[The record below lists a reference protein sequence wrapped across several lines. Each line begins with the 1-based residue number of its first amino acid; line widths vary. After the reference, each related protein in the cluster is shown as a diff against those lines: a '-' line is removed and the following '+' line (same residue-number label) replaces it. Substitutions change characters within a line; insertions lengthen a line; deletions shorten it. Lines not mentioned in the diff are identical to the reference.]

1 MNVRALALMS
11 GGLDSI
17 LAVKVVLDQNIEVCG
32 IAFET
37 PFFNSE
43 GAQKAVHRLGI
54 PLRVVDISAAYLEIL
69 RNPRYGYGRQ
79 MNPCIDCHG
88 LMVRTAGTV
97 METEGY
103 DFLVTGEVVGQRP
116 MSQRK
121 DALMSVDK
129 LSGYKGRVV
138 RPLSAKL
145 LPITLPEQEGKV
157 DRERL
162 LDIHGRSRK
171 RQMALAAQYGIDEYP
186 TPGGGCLLTNS
197 GFAGRLRD
205 LFATKAEVE
214 LRDIELLKWG
224 RHLRLPGGSRLIV
237 GRVHADNVKISE
249 LSRGEDVL
257 LKVNGV
263 PGPTGLMP
271 SGASEEEV
279 KLAAAL
285 VAAYSDAATG
295 TQTTVSVSSGRS
307 SWAVTVPV
315 RPKEEFR
322 DLLI

>member
-1 MNVRALALMS
+1 
-11 GGLDSI
+11 
-17 LAVKVVLDQNIEVCG
+17 
-32 IAFET
+32 
-37 PFFNSE
+37 
-43 GAQKAVHRLGI
+43 
-54 PLRVVDISAAYLEIL
+54 
-69 RNPRYGYGRQ
+69 
-79 MNPCIDCHG
+79 
-88 LMVRTAGTV
+88 
-97 METEGY
+97 
-103 DFLVTGEVVGQRP
+103 
-116 MSQRK
+116 
-121 DALMSVDK
+121 MSVDK